1 MSDKF
6 FFKGR
11 QDARQNHKTPG
22 FQTKANHKPGSK
34 KYPMDLVVTS
44 HKRMQEVEAL
54 VAKAELYAEITI
66 DSSEGAVES
75 IGPLT
80 VALSKVSTVKV
91 EKMPNRNEPCY
102 CGSGKKSKKC
112 CGE

>member
-11 QDARQNHKTPG
+11 QNARQDHKTSG
-22 FQTKANHKPGSK
+22 FRAKASQKIGSK
-34 KYPMDLVVTS
+34 KYPMALVVTNNE
-44 HKRMQEVEAL
+44 RMQEVEAL

-66 DSSEGAVES
+66 DNSEGAVES

-80 VALSKVSTVKV
+80 LALSKVSTVKV
-91 EKMPNRNEPCY
+91 EKMPDRNQPCH
-102 CGSGKKSKKC
+102 CGSGNKFKKC
-112 CGE
+112 CG